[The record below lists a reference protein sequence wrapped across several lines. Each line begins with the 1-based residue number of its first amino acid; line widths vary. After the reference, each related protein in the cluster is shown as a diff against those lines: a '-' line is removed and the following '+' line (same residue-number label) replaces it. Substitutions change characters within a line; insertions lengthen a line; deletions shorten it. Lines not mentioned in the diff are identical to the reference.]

1 MWMGHSSLKRMQGYG
16 LDPAQNHAVA
26 SRKALDHGIT
36 GSRMDGA
43 KTDYIGGE
51 AGGTGQRRS
60 DGAGT
65 VDGGERV
72 VFNDGV
78 GLSLG

>member
-1 MWMGHSSLKRMQGYG
+1 MHTYI
-16 LDPAQNHAVA
+16 AITTT
-26 SRKALDHGIT
+26 LDHGIT
-36 GSRMDGA
+36 GGRMDGA

-51 AGGTGQRRS
+51 AWGTGQRRS

-78 GLSLG
+78 G

>member
-1 MWMGHSSLKRMQGYG
+1 
-16 LDPAQNHAVA
+16 
-26 SRKALDHGIT
+26 
-36 GSRMDGA
+36 MDGA

-51 AGGTGQRRS
+51 ARGTGQRSS

-78 GLSLG
+78 G

>member
-1 MWMGHSSLKRMQGYG
+1 
-16 LDPAQNHAVA
+16 
-26 SRKALDHGIT
+26 
-36 GSRMDGA
+36 MDGA

-51 AGGTGQRRS
+51 AGGPGQRRRE
-60 DGAGT
+60 GAGT

-78 GLSLG
+78 G